1 MVQQTARSGSSACP
15 LRMQPSP
22 CFQVRDRN
30 QPSYALHGPFLGL
43 SGTSEAVWDFWGCLS
58 LPGLSG
64 SNIQKYFSKRKT
76 APSFEMTE
84 EKLLKY
90 GAIFTLI
97 KKILVFVSR
106 LIRKI
111 STRWVDRKSWVGGR
125 MKLDRRTLPESQC
138 PCPGDPSSTWTSV
151 GFCLGDCI
159 FPPLSPAQ
167 FLKLDEE

>member
-1 MVQQTARSGSSACP
+1 MVQQTARPGSSACP

-30 QPSYALHGPFLGL
+30 KPSYALPGPVLGL
-43 SGTSEAVWDFWGCLS
+43 SGTSGAVWAFRGCL
-58 LPGLSG
+58 GH
-64 SNIQKYFSKRKT
+64 IFKYFSKRKT
-76 APSFEMTE
+76 APSFEMTM

-111 STRWVDRKSWVGGR
+111 STRWVDRKSRVGGR
-125 MKLDRRTLPESQC
+125 MKLDRRTFPEPQC

-159 FPPLSPAQ
+159 LPPLSPAQ